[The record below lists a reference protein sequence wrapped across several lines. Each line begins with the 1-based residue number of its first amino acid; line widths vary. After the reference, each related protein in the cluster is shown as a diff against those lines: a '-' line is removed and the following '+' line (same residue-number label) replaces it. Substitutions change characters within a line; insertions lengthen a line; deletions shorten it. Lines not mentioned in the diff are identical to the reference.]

1 MLCDKMNRIILSR
14 WEYGKDYYQ
23 VAYTVRD
30 DETLEMELSGLDSI
44 KEHNPKYL
52 LTMDFTLYTFHNGIK
67 QINVLNWLLNKK

>member
-1 MLCDKMNRIILSR
+1 MLCGKMNRIILSR
-14 WEYGKDYYQ
+14 WEYGKEYYQ

-44 KEHNPKYL
+44 KDHNPKYL
-52 LTMDFTLYTFHNGIK
+52 LTMDFTLYTFHNGIN